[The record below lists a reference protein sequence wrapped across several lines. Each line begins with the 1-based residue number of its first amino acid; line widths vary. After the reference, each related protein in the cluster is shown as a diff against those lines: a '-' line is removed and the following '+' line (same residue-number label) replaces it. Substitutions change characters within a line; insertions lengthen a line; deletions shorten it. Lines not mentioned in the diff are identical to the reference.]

1 MKTRTLILVI
11 FLGLM
16 ASTNALKGDQEPR
29 VHVESVSTFICPA
42 KNGPTTGA
50 IYLANKGVKSALV
63 DQKNRA
69 LKKGKNRVVPLAEKA
84 RVVTGR
90 APTPLVVSAKPGI
103 WLGLTQ
109 CSASAG
115 EFWFVGG
122 ASDVTSLGYFQF
134 INENLG
140 KAIIDVEMWSE
151 DGQESSRILTIPARS
166 AKNYSLTT
174 FMPGKKLTVFHIVS
188 RSGLIKAALFD
199 ERRKGLKTLGG
210 DYVAPSITPSKSIV
224 IPGIPGNKLVE
235 KSTFASQKLRL
246 FVPGESDAIIQV
258 TYISP
263 SGVFAPVGLD
273 SLRIPSQR
281 VVEVDLGS
289 LPESRL
295 FSIKVNSSEA
305 AVAAVMTRGNFGT
318 SGAITELAWASSAD
332 QSSEESISLPEQAGW
347 LSIVSDAPQ
356 VTLIATSVDGKKS
369 TKTVKVDSMAIWK
382 VSKSIRQLRISTGG
396 APMHLGFTLGN
407 NSGIAVTSIAPALA
421 SALTTLPVVDSR
433 LFIPNAS

>member
-1 MKTRTLILVI
+1 MKTRLLILFI
-11 FLGLM
+11 FIGLI
-16 ASTNALKGDQEPR
+16 ASANALEGDQETR
-29 VHVESVSTFICPA
+29 EYVESVSTFICPA
-42 KNGPTTGA
+42 KNGAITGE
-50 IYLANKGVKSALV
+50 IHLANKHVKSALV
-63 DQKNRA
+63 DRKNRA

-84 RVVTGR
+84 RVVSGN
-90 APTPLVVSAKPGI
+90 APTPLVVSTKSET

-140 KAIIDVEMWSE
+140 KAIIDVELWSE
-151 DGQESSRILTIPARS
+151 DGSESSRTLTIPARS
-166 AKNYSLTT
+166 TKNYSLTT

-188 RSGLIKAALFD
+188 RSGLIKAVLFD
-199 ERRKGLKTLGG
+199 ERRKGLKTFGG
-210 DYVAPSITPSKSIV
+210 DYVAPSVSPSKSII
-224 IPGIPGNKLVE
+224 IPGVPGATLVKKSKL
-235 KSTFASQKLRL
+235 TSQKLRL

-273 SLRIPSQR
+273 SLRIPSQK

-289 LPESRL
+289 LPKSRL

-305 AVAAVMTRGNFGT
+305 AVAAVLTRGNFGK
-318 SGAITELAWASSAD
+318 SGAVTELAWASSAD
-332 QSSEESISLPEQAGW
+332 QSSEENISLPEQAGW
-347 LSIVSDAPQ
+347 LSIVSDAPK
-356 VTLIATSVDGKKS
+356 VTLIATGDGGKKR
-369 TKTVKVDSMAIWK
+369 TKTINVDSMAIWK
-382 VSKSIRQLRISTGG
+382 VTKSIRQLRISAGG
-396 APMHLGFTLGN
+396 AQMHLGFTSGN
-407 NSGIAVTSIAPALA
+407 NSGVAVTSIAPALA

-433 LFIPNAS
+433 LFIPSTS